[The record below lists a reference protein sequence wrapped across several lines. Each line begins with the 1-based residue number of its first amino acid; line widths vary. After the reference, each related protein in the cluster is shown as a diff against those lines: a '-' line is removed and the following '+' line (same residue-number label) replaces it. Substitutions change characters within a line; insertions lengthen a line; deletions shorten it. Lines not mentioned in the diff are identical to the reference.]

1 MQKLLSIF
9 FFISLSFLCL
19 GFNYQKLSVASFEG
33 EWNGKQSGFAGK
45 YNIKFTTDGYFYM
58 KRTYPNSEDSIGSVS
73 SKLLYKAY
81 PSGTNFK
88 ISIYPENKQVGNSD
102 TLRAIIK
109 LLQTNQGGKADKI
122 EFNLLMQE
130 PGPNDKIILTRL
142 K

>member
-1 MQKLLSIF
+1 
-9 FFISLSFLCL
+9 
-19 GFNYQKLSVASFEG
+19 
-33 EWNGKQSGFAGK
+33 
-45 YNIKFTTDGYFYM
+45 M

-109 LLQTNQGGKADKI
+109 LLQTNQGGKANKI